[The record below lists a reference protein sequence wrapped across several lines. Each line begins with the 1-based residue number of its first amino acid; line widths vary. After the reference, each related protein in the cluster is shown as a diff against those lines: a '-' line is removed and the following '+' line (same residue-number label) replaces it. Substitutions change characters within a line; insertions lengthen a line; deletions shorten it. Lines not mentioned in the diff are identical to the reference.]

1 MGPCLLIL
9 QMPFFPPLFLSSFSS
24 SLSPPPAYHSLPLSF
39 SSCPLSSLTCLRRLL
54 LPGAPDHLAT
64 CRGPLGREGRP
75 PRGAVTPRRLGEGMR
90 GAHVTSVP
98 GLLFGLQSWM
108 DLESTVLTTCWKGPS
123 FVPMGTAFHHPH
135 PHTLAPA
142 SEDNGHCDLC

>member
-24 SLSPPPAYHSLPLSF
+24 GLSPPPASHSLPLSF
-39 SSCPLSSLTCLRRLL
+39 SPCPLSPLTCLRRLL
-54 LPGAPDHLAT
+54 LPGAPGHLAT

-98 GLLFGLQSWM
+98 GLLLGLQTWM
-108 DLESTVLTTCWKGPS
+108 EFESTFLTTCWKGLS
-123 FVPMGTAFHHPH
+123 FVPTGTVFPPPPPPH
-135 PHTLAPA
+135 PST
-142 SEDNGHCDLC
+142 CQ